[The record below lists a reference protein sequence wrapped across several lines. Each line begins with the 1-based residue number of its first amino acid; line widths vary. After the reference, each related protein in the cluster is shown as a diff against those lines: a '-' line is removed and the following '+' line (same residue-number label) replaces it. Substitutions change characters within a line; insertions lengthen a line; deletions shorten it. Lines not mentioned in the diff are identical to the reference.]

1 MYINLNSFMPFFIS
15 LKENP
20 KFHLTEEE
28 VQELK
33 SFYQL
38 IEETVSNDNFKT
50 EIVRRLMGAYL
61 YKIGSILHRRQPNSF
76 LKIRN
81 H

>member
-20 KFHLTEEE
+20 KFHLMEEE

-33 SFYQL
+33 SFY
-38 IEETVSNDNFKT
+38 D
-50 EIVRRLMGAYL
+50 
-61 YKIGSILHRRQPNSF
+61 
-76 LKIRN
+76 
-81 H
+81 

>member
-20 KFHLTEEE
+20 KFHLMEEE

-33 SFYQL
+33 SFYEL
-38 IEETVSNDNFKT
+38 IEETVSRNDNFKDRNRT
-50 EIVRRLMGAYL
+50 QTNGAYL
-61 YKIGSILHRRQPNSF
+61 YKIGSILHRKQPEF
-76 LKIRN
+76 LF
-81 H
+81 